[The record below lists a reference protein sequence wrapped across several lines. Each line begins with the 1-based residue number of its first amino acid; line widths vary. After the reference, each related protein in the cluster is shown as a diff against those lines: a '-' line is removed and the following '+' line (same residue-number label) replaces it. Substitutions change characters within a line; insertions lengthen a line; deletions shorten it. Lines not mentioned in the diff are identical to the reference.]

1 MKNAL
6 SCPPKSIF
14 GNGSVADV
22 VAACGELACPELVEV
37 VESDEEAVL
46 VLCRGRP

>member
-1 MKNAL
+1 MKNAF

-22 VAACGELACPELVEV
+22 ELACPELVEV
-37 VESDEEAVL
+37 VEVVESVDDATPNV
-46 VLCRGRP
+46 